1 MGEAFA
7 VTRNFRKFCCMMCYG
22 TPSSVPEGTFRI
34 IKIAFQGFLEADQC
48 FLSAVLGWILRWE
61 RAQFYSVHKL
71 SVQSMG
77 FPPWCWE

>member
-48 FLSAVLGWILRWE
+48 FLSAVLGWILR
-61 RAQFYSVHKL
+61 
-71 SVQSMG
+71 
-77 FPPWCWE
+77 